1 MLFKIFKKG
10 KQPDSEIFI
19 DEDDWFSKASW
30 FNSYFW
36 DKLKDMLLNIIYS
49 LYTSIEDKL
58 LRKYFLEI
66 TFYSTASQYLDAFNK
81 KNKTN
86 HKGDFKCYL
95 PLILKVKDIDE
106 GRIIHTKIIQQI
118 VNSGATLI
126 DGGSLNECTVPEV
139 MDSNILM
146 VQNKFK
152 NTQVARLNLE
162 TLLPIPLSENEK
174 EDEIISGINKK
185 YKKRIDKFQFTIMKV
200 RPDAKYH
207 LEDYHVVID
216 KNEGDDE

>member
-1 MLFKIFKKG
+1 MLFKIFKKEE
-10 KQPDSEIFI
+10 QPDSEIFI

-95 PLILKVKDIDE
+95 PLILKVKDIGEAYEIQNSIIDQLREMGLFIISNNISEEFVTE
-106 GRIIHTKIIQQI
+106 GMLNQKLEIAKNKLKGAQI
-118 VNSGATLI
+118 ETLYI
-126 DGGSLNECTVPEV
+126 ETRTIKKMTNEEGLNEGIKYYQRRE
-139 MDSNILM
+139 
-146 VQNKFK
+146 KFSFSVRK
-152 NTQVARLNLE
+152 VRSDAQY
-162 TLLPIPLSENEK
+162 LLPEFNVLIEK
-174 EDEIISGINKK
+174 DN
-185 YKKRIDKFQFTIMKV
+185 TI
-200 RPDAKYH
+200 
-207 LEDYHVVID
+207 E
-216 KNEGDDE
+216 

>member
-1 MLFKIFKKG
+1 MWLFKRRKLTEYEQWVK
-10 KQPDSEIFI
+10 EV
-19 DEDDWFSKASW
+19 DWFSKASW
-30 FNSYFW
+30 FNAYFW
-36 DKLKDMLLNIIYS
+36 DKLKDMLLNIIYT

-66 TFYSTASQYLDAFNK
+66 TFYSPKSQHLDAFNK

-95 PLILKVKDIDE
+95 PLILKVKNIEE
-106 GRIIHTKIIQQI
+106 GRIIHNAILAQI
-118 VNSGATLI
+118 MKSGATII
-126 DGGSLNECTVPEV
+126 DGGKLKECDVPAV
-139 MDSNILM
+139 MDTNILM

-152 NTQVARLNLE
+152 NAKVARLNIE
-162 TLLPIPLSENEK
+162 TLLTIPIPPNENEG
-174 EDEIISGINKK
+174 EIVSGIDTK
-185 YKKRIDKFQFTIMKV
+185 YNRRIDKFQFTIMKV

-207 LEDYHVVID
+207 LEDYHVVLY

>member
-1 MLFKIFKKG
+1 MLFKIFKKEE
-10 KQPDSEIFI
+10 QPDSEIFI

-95 PLILKVKDIDE
+95 PLILKVKDTRE
-106 GRIIHTKIIQQI
+106 G
-118 VNSGATLI
+118 TL
-126 DGGSLNECTVPEV
+126 STLF
-139 MDSNILM
+139 S
-146 VQNKFK
+146 NKFLIFK
-152 NTQVARLNLE
+152 SVCAGKAIASSASFWR
-162 TLLPIPLSENEK
+162 
-174 EDEIISGINKK
+174 GI
-185 YKKRIDKFQFTIMKV
+185 
-200 RPDAKYH
+200 
-207 LEDYHVVID
+207 L
-216 KNEGDDE
+216 